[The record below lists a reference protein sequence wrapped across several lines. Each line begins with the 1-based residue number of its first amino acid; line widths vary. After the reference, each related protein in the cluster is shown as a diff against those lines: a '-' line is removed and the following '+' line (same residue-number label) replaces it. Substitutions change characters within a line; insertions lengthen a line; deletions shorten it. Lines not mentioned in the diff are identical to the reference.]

1 MIDEKLIDLVIE
13 RLVTRIED
21 TNTYILQDIGKSIKQ
36 IRDITPTKRQ
46 QLINILKYG
55 DNYQNILN
63 KISKMINLNI
73 KDVEEIFL
81 EASKKN
87 YEFAEQ
93 FYKARNITPVPFK
106 ENTRLIAQATAIA
119 RVIQKDLYSFTREN
133 ILGYSIRDLDGNIQ
147 FYGLRDTY
155 NRVLEEALVNVSQG
169 KETFDQSMTRI
180 MKDIGG
186 SGLKKID
193 YKSGR
198 SMRLDSAVRMH
209 LHDGLRILFNQN
221 QELFG
226 EEFNYNGIEVTHHQ
240 NSAPDHIDTIDGKQ
254 FVLVDKVQ
262 EQINNGIETEI
273 KQEDIRG
280 NQVRVNGKWYDDFNA
295 VNNSL
300 ERQVSTLNC
309 RHRVFSIVVGVSKP
323 EYTQEQLDEDKQKN
337 IEGFNIDGKHYSLY
351 DGEQLLRKIELELR
365 KSKDMQIMGRA
376 SGNKQIVEEAQT
388 KITQLTQKYREIS
401 KISGLPVRTDRLKVS
416 GYHRTN
422 VDKIK

>member
-13 RLVTRIED
+13 RLITRIED
-21 TNTYILQDIGKSIKQ
+21 TNIYILQDIGKSIKQ

-63 KISKMINLNI
+63 KISKMTNLNI

-93 FYKARNITPVPFK
+93 FYKARNIAPVPFK
-106 ENTRLIAQATAIA
+106 ENTRLIAQATSIA
-119 RVIQKDLYSFTREN
+119 RIIQKDLYNFARKN
-133 ILGYSIRDLDGNIQ
+133 VLGYSIRDLDGNIQ
-147 FYGLRDTY
+147 FYGLKDTY
-155 NRVLEEALVNVSQG
+155 NRVLEEALVNISQG

-193 YKSGR
+193 YESGH

-209 LHDGLRILFNQN
+209 LHDGLRTLFNQN

-240 NSAPDHIDTIDGKQ
+240 NSAPDHISTIDGKQ

-262 EQINNGIETEI
+262 EQINSGIETEI

-280 NQVRVNGKWYDDFNA
+280 NQVKVNGKWYDDFNA

-300 ERQVSTLNC
+300 DRQVSTLNC

-337 IEGFNIDGKHYSLY
+337 IEGFNLDGKHYSLY
-351 DGEQLLRKIELELR
+351 EGEQLQRSLER
-365 KSKDMQIMGRA
+365 RIREQKDIQIIAKA
-376 SGNKQIVEEAQT
+376 SGNKELVQESQK
-388 KITQLTQKYREIS
+388 KITQLTRKYKELCS
-401 KISGLPVRTDRLKVS
+401 VSGLPTKMERMRVS
-416 GYHRTN
+416 GYRRTN
-422 VDKIK
+422 

>member
-13 RLVTRIED
+13 RLITRIED

-63 KISKMINLNI
+63 KISKMTNLNI

-106 ENTRLIAQATAIA
+106 ENERLITQATAIA
-119 RVIQKDLYSFTREN
+119 RAIQKDLYSFTREN
-133 ILGYSIRDLDGNIQ
+133 VLGYSIRDLDGNIQ

-180 MKDIGG
+180 MNDIGG

-209 LHDGLRILFNQN
+209 LHDGLRTLFNQN

-226 EEFNYNGIEVTHHQ
+226 EEFNYNGIEVTHHK

-300 ERQVSTLNC
+300 KRQVSTLNC

-351 DGEQLLRKIELELR
+351 EGEQLQRSLERKIREQ
-365 KSKDMQIMGRA
+365 KDIQILAKA
-376 SGNKQIVEEAQT
+376 SGNKELIKESQDRI
-388 KITQLTQKYREIS
+388 KQLTNKYKEIS
-401 KISGLPVRTDRLKVS
+401 KISRLPTRMDRLKVAKYRRIS
-416 GYHRTN
+416 A
-422 VDKIK
+422 KKL

>member
-1 MIDEKLIDLVIE
+1 MIDEKMIDLVIE
-13 RLVTRIED
+13 RLITRIED

-63 KISKMINLNI
+63 KISKMTNLNI

-81 EASKKN
+81 QTSKKN

-106 ENTRLIAQATAIA
+106 ENTKLIAQATAIA
-119 RVIQKDLYSFTREN
+119 RVVQKDLYNFTREN
-133 ILGYSIRDLDGNIQ
+133 MLGYSIRDLDGNIQ
-147 FYGLRDTY
+147 FYGLRETY
-155 NRVLEEALVNVSQG
+155 NRVIEESFINIMQG
-169 KETFDQSMTRI
+169 KETFNQSMTRI

-193 YKSGR
+193 YQSGR
-198 SMRLDSAVRMH
+198 SMRLDSSVRMH
-209 LHDGLRILFNQN
+209 LQDGLRTLFNQN

-226 EEFNYNGIEVTHHQ
+226 EEFDYNGIEVTHHQ
-240 NSAPDHIDTIDGKQ
+240 NSAPDHIDTVDGKQ

-262 EQINNGIETEI
+262 EQINNGIETKI

-280 NQVRVNGKWYDDFNA
+280 NQVKVKGKIYDDFNA

-309 RHRVFSIVVGVSKP
+309 RHRTFSIVVGVSKP

-337 IEGFNIDGKHYSLY
+337 IEGFDFDGKHYTLY
-351 DGEQLLRKIELELR
+351 EGEQLQRSLERKIREQ
-365 KSKDMQIMGRA
+365 KDIQIIAKA
-376 SGNKQIVEEAQT
+376 SGNKELVAESQS
-388 KITQLTQKYREIS
+388 KITQLTRKYKELS
-401 KISGLPVRTDRLKVS
+401 DVSGLPTKMERMRVS
-416 GYHRTN
+416 GYKRTS
-422 VDKIK
+422 VTKIK

>member
-13 RLVTRIED
+13 RLITRIED

-36 IRDITPTKRQ
+36 IRDITPTKRK

-63 KISKMINLNI
+63 KISKMTNLNI

-133 ILGYSIRDLDGNIQ
+133 VLGYSIRDLDGNIQ

-226 EEFNYNGIEVTHHQ
+226 EEFNYNGIEVTHHK

-280 NQVRVNGKWYDDFNA
+280 YQVRVNGKWYDDFNA

-337 IEGFNIDGKHYSLY
+337 IEGFNLDGKHYSLY
-351 DGEQLLRKIELELR
+351 EGEQLQRSFERKIREQKDIQILAKESDNKELIKE
-365 KSKDMQIMGRA
+365 SQ
-376 SGNKQIVEEAQT
+376 Q
-388 KITQLTQKYREIS
+388 KITQLTHKYKQLS
-401 KISGLPVRTDRLKVS
+401 DISGLPTKMERMRVS
-416 GYHRTN
+416 GYKRIN
-422 VDKIK
+422 VKNMK

>member
-13 RLVTRIED
+13 RLITRIED

-63 KISKMINLNI
+63 KISKMTNLNI

-81 EASKKN
+81 QTSKKN

-106 ENTRLIAQATAIA
+106 ENTKLIAQATSIA
-119 RVIQKDLYSFTREN
+119 RVVQKDLYNFTREN
-133 ILGYSIRDLDGNIQ
+133 MLGYSIRDLDGNIQ
-147 FYGLRDTY
+147 FYGLRETY
-155 NRVLEEALVNVSQG
+155 NRVIEESLINITQG
-169 KETFDQSMTRI
+169 KETFNQSMTRI

-193 YKSGR
+193 YQSGR
-198 SMRLDSAVRMH
+198 SMRLDSSVRMH
-209 LHDGLRILFNQN
+209 LQDGLRTLFNQN

-226 EEFNYNGIEVTHHQ
+226 EEFDYNGIEVTHHQ
-240 NSAPDHIDTIDGKQ
+240 NSAPDHIDTVDGKQ

-262 EQINNGIETEI
+262 EQINSGIETKI

-280 NQVRVNGKWYDDFNA
+280 NQVKVKGKIYDDFNA

-309 RHRVFSIVVGVSKP
+309 RHRTFSIVIGVSKP

-337 IEGFNIDGKHYSLY
+337 IEGFDFDGKHYTLY
-351 DGEQLLRKIELELR
+351 EGEQLQRSLERKIREQ
-365 KSKDMQIMGRA
+365 KDIQIIAKA
-376 SGNKQIVEEAQT
+376 SGNKELVQESQQ
-388 KITQLTQKYREIS
+388 KITQLTKKYKELS
-401 KISGLPVRTDRLKVS
+401 DVSGLPTKMERMRVS
-416 GYHRTN
+416 GYKRTN
-422 VDKIK
+422 IKNMK

>member
-1 MIDEKLIDLVIE
+1 MIDEKMIDLVIE
-13 RLVTRIED
+13 RLITRIED

-63 KISKMINLNI
+63 KISKMTNLNI

-81 EASKKN
+81 QTSKKN

-106 ENTRLIAQATAIA
+106 ENTKLIAQATAIA
-119 RVIQKDLYSFTREN
+119 RVVQKDLYNFTREN
-133 ILGYSIRDLDGNIQ
+133 MLGYSIRDLDGNIQ
-147 FYGLRDTY
+147 FYGLRETY
-155 NRVLEEALVNVSQG
+155 NRVIEESLINIIQG
-169 KETFDQSMTRI
+169 KETFNQSMTRI

-193 YKSGR
+193 YQSGR
-198 SMRLDSAVRMH
+198 SMRLDSSVRMH
-209 LHDGLRILFNQN
+209 LQDGLRTLFNQN

-226 EEFNYNGIEVTHHQ
+226 EEFDYNGIEVTHHQ
-240 NSAPDHIDTIDGKQ
+240 NSAPDHIDTVDGKQ

-262 EQINNGIETEI
+262 EQINNGIETKI

-280 NQVRVNGKWYDDFNA
+280 NQVKVKGKIYDDFNA

-309 RHRVFSIVVGVSKP
+309 RHRTFSIVVGVSKP

-337 IEGFNIDGKHYSLY
+337 IEGFDFDGKHYTLY
-351 DGEQLLRKIELELR
+351 EGEQLQRSLERKIREQ
-365 KSKDMQIMGRA
+365 KDIQIIAKA
-376 SGNKQIVEEAQT
+376 SGNKELVQESQQ
-388 KITQLTQKYREIS
+388 KITQLTRKYKQLS
-401 KISGLPVRTDRLKVS
+401 DISGLPTKIQRMRVPGYKRTSVK
-416 GYHRTN
+416 N
-422 VDKIK
+422 MK

>member
-13 RLVTRIED
+13 RLITRIED

-63 KISKMINLNI
+63 KISKMANLNI

-106 ENTRLIAQATAIA
+106 ENERLITQATAIA
-119 RVIQKDLYSFTREN
+119 RAIQKDLYSFTREN
-133 ILGYSIRDLDGNIQ
+133 VLGYSIRDLDGNIQ

-155 NRVLEEALVNVSQG
+155 NRVLEEALVNISQG

-180 MKDIGG
+180 MNDIGG

-209 LHDGLRILFNQN
+209 LHDGLRTLFNQN

-226 EEFNYNGIEVTHHQ
+226 EEFNYNGIEVTHHK
-240 NSAPDHIDTIDGKQ
+240 NSAPDHIDTVDGKQ

-262 EQINNGIETEI
+262 EQIINGIETEI

-300 ERQVSTLNC
+300 KRQVSTLNC

-337 IEGFNIDGKHYSLY
+337 IEGFNLDGKHYSLY
-351 DGEQLLRKIELELR
+351 EGEQLQRSFERRIREQ
-365 KSKDMQIMGRA
+365 KDIQILAKA
-376 SGNKQIVEEAQT
+376 SGNKELVKESQDR
-388 KITQLTQKYREIS
+388 ITQLTNKYKEIS
-401 KISGLPVRTDRLKVS
+401 KISGLPTRMDRLKVAKYRRIS
-416 GYHRTN
+416 A
-422 VDKIK
+422 KKLQ

>member
-13 RLVTRIED
+13 RLITRIED

-63 KISKMINLNI
+63 KISKMANLNI

-106 ENTRLIAQATAIA
+106 ENARLIAQATAIA
-119 RVIQKDLYSFTREN
+119 RAIQKDLYSFTREN
-133 ILGYSIRDLDGNIQ
+133 VLGYSIRDLDGNIQ

-155 NRVLEEALVNVSQG
+155 NRVLEEALVNISQG

-180 MKDIGG
+180 MNDIGG

-209 LHDGLRILFNQN
+209 LHDGLRTLFNQN

-226 EEFNYNGIEVTHHQ
+226 KEFNYNGIEVTHHK
-240 NSAPDHIDTIDGKQ
+240 NSAPDHIDTVDGKQ

-262 EQINNGIETEI
+262 EQIINGIETEI

-300 ERQVSTLNC
+300 KRQVSTLNC

-337 IEGFNIDGKHYSLY
+337 IEGFNLDGKHYSLY
-351 DGEQLLRKIELELR
+351 EGEQLQRSFERRIREQ
-365 KSKDMQIMGRA
+365 KDIQILAKA
-376 SGNKQIVEEAQT
+376 SGNKELVKESQDR
-388 KITQLTQKYREIS
+388 ITQLTNKYKEIS
-401 KISGLPVRTDRLKVS
+401 KISGLPTRMDRLKVAKYRRVS
-416 GYHRTN
+416 
-422 VDKIK
+422 VAKMK

>member
-13 RLVTRIED
+13 RLITRIED

-36 IRDITPTKRQ
+36 IRDITPTQAQ
-46 QLINILKYG
+46 QLVQILKYG

-63 KISKMINLNI
+63 KISKMTNLNI

-106 ENTRLIAQATAIA
+106 ENERLITQATAIA
-119 RVIQKDLYSFTREN
+119 RAIQKDLYSFTREN
-133 ILGYSIRDLDGNIQ
+133 VLGYSIRDLDGNIQ

-198 SMRLDSAVRMH
+198 SVRLDSAVRMH

-226 EEFNYNGIEVTHHQ
+226 EEFNYNGIEVTHHK

-280 NQVRVNGKWYDDFNA
+280 NQVRVNGKWYDDFNS

-300 ERQVSTLNC
+300 KRQVSTLNC

-323 EYTQEQLDEDKQKN
+323 EYTQEQLDEDKKKN
-337 IEGFNIDGKHYSLY
+337 IDGFNLDGKHYSLY
-351 DGEQLLRKIELELR
+351 EGEQLQRSLERKIR
-365 KSKDMQIMGRA
+365 KQKDIQILAKA
-376 SGNKQIVEEAQT
+376 SGNKELVKESQD
-388 KITQLTQKYREIS
+388 KITQLTNKYKEIS
-401 KISGLPVRTDRLKVS
+401 KISGLPTRMDRIKVAKYRHVS
-416 GYHRTN
+416 
-422 VDKIK
+422 VAKMK

>member
-13 RLVTRIED
+13 RLITRIED

-63 KISKMINLNI
+63 KISKMTNLNI

-81 EASKKN
+81 EVSKKN

-106 ENTRLIAQATAIA
+106 ENTRLIAQATSIA
-119 RVIQKDLYSFTREN
+119 RIIQKDLYSFTREN
-133 ILGYSIRDLDGNIQ
+133 VLGYSIRDLDGNIQ

-198 SMRLDSAVRMH
+198 SVRLDSAVRMH

-240 NSAPDHIDTIDGKQ
+240 NSAPDHIDTVDGKQ

-280 NQVRVNGKWYDDFNA
+280 NQVIVNGKWYDDFNA

-337 IEGFNIDGKHYSLY
+337 IEGFNLDGKHYSLY

-388 KITQLTQKYREIS
+388 RITQLTNKYKEIS
-401 KISGLPVRTDRLKVS
+401 KISGLQTRMDRLKVS
-416 GYHRTN
+416 QYRRVN
-422 VDKIK
+422 VAKMK

>member
-13 RLVTRIED
+13 RLITRIED

-36 IRDITPTKRQ
+36 IRDITSTKRQ

-63 KISKMINLNI
+63 KISKMTNLNI

-106 ENTRLIAQATAIA
+106 ENERLITQATAIA
-119 RVIQKDLYSFTREN
+119 RAIQKDLYSFTREN
-133 ILGYSIRDLDGNIQ
+133 VLGYSIRDLDGNIQ

-180 MKDIGG
+180 MNDIGG

-209 LHDGLRILFNQN
+209 LHDGLRTLFNQN

-226 EEFNYNGIEVTHHQ
+226 EEFNYNGIEVTHHK

-300 ERQVSTLNC
+300 KRQVSTLNC

-351 DGEQLLRKIELELR
+351 EGEQLQRSLERKIREQ
-365 KSKDMQIMGRA
+365 KDIQILAKA
-376 SGNKQIVEEAQT
+376 SGNKELIKESQDRI
-388 KITQLTQKYREIS
+388 KQLTNKYKEIS
-401 KISGLPVRTDRLKVS
+401 KISGLPTRMDRLKVAKYRRIS
-416 GYHRTN
+416 A
-422 VDKIK
+422 KKLQ

>member
-13 RLVTRIED
+13 RLITRIED

-63 KISKMINLNI
+63 KISKMTNLNI
-73 KDVEEIFL
+73 KDVEEIFI

-106 ENTRLIAQATAIA
+106 ENTRLIAQAIAIA

-133 ILGYSIRDLDGNIQ
+133 ILGYSIRDLYGNIQ

-155 NRVLEEALVNVSQG
+155 NRVLEEALVNISQG
-169 KETFDQSMTRI
+169 KETFDQGMTRI

-198 SMRLDSAVRMH
+198 SVRLDSAVRMH

-254 FVLVDKVQ
+254 FILVDKVQ
-262 EQINNGIETEI
+262 EQIINGIETEI

-280 NQVRVNGKWYDDFNA
+280 NQVRVNGKWYDDFNT

-337 IEGFNIDGKHYSLY
+337 IDGFDLDGKHYSLY
-351 DGEQLLRKIELELR
+351 EGEQLQRSLER
-365 KSKDMQIMGRA
+365 RIREQKDIQILAKA
-376 SGNKQIVEEAQT
+376 SGNKELVKESQENIT
-388 KITQLTQKYREIS
+388 KLTKKYKELSDVSKLPTRMERMRVPQYRRIS
-401 KISGLPVRTDRLKVS
+401 VAKMK
-416 GYHRTN
+416 
-422 VDKIK
+422 

>member
-13 RLVTRIED
+13 RLITRIED

-63 KISKMINLNI
+63 KISKMTNLNI
-73 KDVEEIFL
+73 KDVEEIFI

-106 ENTRLIAQATAIA
+106 KNTRLIAQATSIA
-119 RVIQKDLYSFTREN
+119 RIIQKDLYSFTREN
-133 ILGYSIRDLDGNIQ
+133 VLGYSIRDLDGNIQ

-155 NRVLEEALVNVSQG
+155 NRVLEEALVNISQG
-169 KETFDQSMTRI
+169 KETFDQSMTKI

-193 YKSGR
+193 YESGR

-209 LHDGLRILFNQN
+209 LHDGLRTLFNQN

-262 EQINNGIETEI
+262 
-273 KQEDIRG
+273 
-280 NQVRVNGKWYDDFNA
+280 
-295 VNNSL
+295 
-300 ERQVSTLNC
+300 
-309 RHRVFSIVVGVSKP
+309 
-323 EYTQEQLDEDKQKN
+323 
-337 IEGFNIDGKHYSLY
+337 
-351 DGEQLLRKIELELR
+351 
-365 KSKDMQIMGRA
+365 
-376 SGNKQIVEEAQT
+376 
-388 KITQLTQKYREIS
+388 
-401 KISGLPVRTDRLKVS
+401 
-416 GYHRTN
+416 
-422 VDKIK
+422 

>member
-13 RLVTRIED
+13 RLITRIED

-63 KISKMINLNI
+63 KISKMANLNI

-155 NRVLEEALVNVSQG
+155 NRVLEEAFVNISQG

-226 EEFNYNGIEVTHHQ
+226 EEFNYNGIEVTHHK

-262 EQINNGIETEI
+262 EQIINGIETEI

-337 IEGFNIDGKHYSLY
+337 IDGFDLDGKHYSLY
-351 DGEQLLRKIELELR
+351 EGEQLQRSLERKIREQ
-365 KSKDMQIMGRA
+365 KDIQILAKA
-376 SGNKQIVEEAQT
+376 SGNKKLVKESQQ
-388 KITQLTQKYREIS
+388 KITQLTNKYREIS
-401 KISGLPVRTDRLKVS
+401 KISGLPTRMDRLKVS
-416 GYHRTN
+416 QYRRIN
-422 VDKIK
+422 VEKMK

>member
-13 RLVTRIED
+13 RLITRIED

-63 KISKMINLNI
+63 KISKMTNLNI

-106 ENTRLIAQATAIA
+106 ENARLITQATAIA

-133 ILGYSIRDLDGNIQ
+133 VLGYSIRDLDGNIQ

-155 NRVLEEALVNVSQG
+155 NRVLEEALVNISQG
-169 KETFDQSMTRI
+169 KETFDQSMARI
-180 MKDIGG
+180 MKEIGG

-193 YKSGR
+193 YESGR

-209 LHDGLRILFNQN
+209 LHDGLRTLFNQN

-280 NQVRVNGKWYDDFNA
+280 NQVRANGKWYDDFNA

-323 EYTQEQLDEDKQKN
+323 EYTQKQLDEDKKKN
-337 IEGFNIDGKHYSLY
+337 IDGFNLDGKHYSLY
-351 DGEQLLRKIELELR
+351 EGEQLLRKIELELR
-365 KSKDMQIMGRA
+365 KSKDVQIMGRA

-388 KITQLTQKYREIS
+388 RITQLTNKYRDVL
-401 KISGLPVRTDRLKVS
+401 KASGLKSKLERARVS
-416 GYHRTN
+416 SYKRIN
-422 VDKIK
+422 IKNMT

>member
-13 RLVTRIED
+13 RLITRIED

-63 KISKMINLNI
+63 KISKMANLNI

-106 ENTRLIAQATAIA
+106 ENARLIAQATSIA
-119 RVIQKDLYSFTREN
+119 RIIQKDLYSFTREN
-133 ILGYSIRDLDGNIQ
+133 VLGYSIRDLDGNIQ

-155 NRVLEEALVNVSQG
+155 NRVLEEALVNISQG

-198 SMRLDSAVRMH
+198 SVRLDSAVRMH

-254 FVLVDKVQ
+254 FVLVDKIQ

-337 IEGFNIDGKHYSLY
+337 IEGFNLDGKHYTNY
-351 DGEQLLRKIELELR
+351 EGTQLQRKLETEIR
-365 KSKDMQIMGRA
+365 KQKDIQILAKA
-376 SGNKQIVEEAQT
+376 SGNKELVKESQD
-388 KITQLTQKYREIS
+388 KITQLTNKYKELS
-401 KISGLPVRTDRLKVS
+401 KISGLPVRADRLKVS
-416 GYHRTN
+416 QYRR
-422 VDKIK
+422 VSVAKMK

>member
-13 RLVTRIED
+13 RLITRIED

-63 KISKMINLNI
+63 KISKMTNLNI

-106 ENTRLIAQATAIA
+106 ENERLITQATAIA
-119 RVIQKDLYSFTREN
+119 RAIQKDLYSFTREN
-133 ILGYSIRDLDGNIQ
+133 VLGYSIRDLDGNIQ

-180 MKDIGG
+180 MNDIGG

-209 LHDGLRILFNQN
+209 LHDGLRTLFNQN

-226 EEFNYNGIEVTHHQ
+226 EEFNYNGIEVTHHK

-254 FVLVDKVQ
+254 FVLVDKIQ

-300 ERQVSTLNC
+300 KRQVSTLNC

-351 DGEQLLRKIELELR
+351 EGEQLQRSLERKIREQ
-365 KSKDMQIMGRA
+365 KDIQILAKA
-376 SGNKQIVEEAQT
+376 SGNKELIKESQDRI
-388 KITQLTQKYREIS
+388 KQLTNKYKEIS
-401 KISGLPVRTDRLKVS
+401 KISGLPTRMDRLKVAKYRRIS
-416 GYHRTN
+416 A
-422 VDKIK
+422 KKLQ